1 MFGVLGDVWLVMNCW
16 EDAVIVQNSIY
27 VLGKAHMSS
36 TPSLRS
42 FPSVSKFVWLTLYSV
57 LELFDFHCRSVPC
70 IQFWNC
76 LVFTAG
82 A

>member
-1 MFGVLGDVWLVMNCW
+1 MLGVLGDVGLVMNCW

-57 LELFDFHCRSVPC
+57 LELFGFHRRCVSRC
-70 IQFWNC
+70 ADAAC
-76 LVFTAG
+76 C
-82 A
+82 